1 METADGVCSP
11 ECFGLAADGCEIAME
26 FFKQQLE
33 VLAEMIGLVGIIEK
47 ENIEPSLQTA
57 AGRTACP
64 DLVLYV
70 CTMYVADI

>member
-1 METADGVCSP
+1 MKKKTSAKADRSDVC
-11 ECFGLAADGCEIAME
+11 IAME

-33 VLAEMIGLVGIIEK
+33 VLAEMIRLVASCIIKK

>member
-1 METADGVCSP
+1 MKKKTSAKADRSDVC
-11 ECFGLAADGCEIAME
+11 IAME

-33 VLAEMIGLVGIIEK
+33 VLAEMIGLVGIIEE

-57 AGRTACP
+57 TGRTACP